1 MVVIT
6 GEIHH
11 VRALFFRFRSP
22 SPRSLLV
29 NDGAVGRRRGGAERC
44 QKGAPSA
51 RPAPLRPLGL
61 QSVAAGM
68 RGERPAVRLPQ
79 QFGSSGGL
87 SSSMTL
93 WQGFV
98 ACE

>member
-29 NDGAVGRRRGGAERC
+29 NDGAVGRRHGGA
-44 QKGAPSA
+44 GNSSLPPSCA
-51 RPAPLRPLGL
+51 FIL
-61 QSVAAGM
+61 
-68 RGERPAVRLPQ
+68 
-79 QFGSSGGL
+79 FH
-87 SSSMTL
+87 
-93 WQGFV
+93 FV
-98 ACE
+98 F